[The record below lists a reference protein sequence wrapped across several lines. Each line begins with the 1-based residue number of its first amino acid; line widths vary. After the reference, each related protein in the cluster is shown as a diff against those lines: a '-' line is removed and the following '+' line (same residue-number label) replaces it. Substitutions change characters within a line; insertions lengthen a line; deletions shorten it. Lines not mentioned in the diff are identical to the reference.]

1 MKLNNKIRLI
11 SRLDINNDNVI
22 KGLYYEG
29 LRKVGD
35 PEKLA
40 QKYYEDGSDEII
52 FLDAVASLYDRNSLI
67 EIIKKVSKNVFIPI
81 TVGGGIRSL
90 KDIRNILKS
99 GADKIA
105 INSHFHKNKSFV
117 KNAVKS
123 FGSSTIVG
131 SVTVKKS
138 NETWNV
144 YIDNGKHLI
153 KENLLDTLKR
163 FEDSGVGE
171 IIINSKDKDGM
182 MEGFDID
189 LIKLVSNTV
198 SIPIIASSGAGNVS
212 HILQL
217 IKQTNCDAISLG
229 SILHYDFDNI
239 KNIKKFLKDNMILVR
254 TWEQKL

>member
-1 MKLNNKIRLI
+1 MNKNKKIRII
-11 SRLDINNDNVI
+11 SRLDINNDFVI

-52 FLDAVASLYDRNSLI
+52 FLDAVASLYDRNSLNQI
-67 EIIKKVSKNVFIPI
+67 VKKISKNVFIPI

-90 KDIRNILKS
+90 KDIKNILRS

-117 KNAVKS
+117 KNAVQA

-131 SVTVKKS
+131 SITAMKTKD
-138 NETWNV
+138 NWNA
-144 YIDNGKHLI
+144 YIDNGKHKI
-153 KENLLDTLKR
+153 KENLLEILKR

-182 MEGFDID
+182 MKGFDID
-189 LIKLVSNTV
+189 LIELVSSTV
-198 SIPIIASSGAGNVS
+198 SVPIIASSGAGNVD
-212 HILQL
+212 HILKL
-217 IKQTNCDAISLG
+217 IKQTNCDAVSLA
-229 SILHYDFDNI
+229 SVLHYNYDTI
-239 KNIKKFLKDNMILVR
+239 KNIKKTLKDNKVFVR
-254 TWEQKL
+254 S

>member
-1 MKLNNKIRLI
+1 MSLNKKIRII
-11 SRLDINNDNVI
+11 SRLDINNDFVI

-52 FLDAVASLYDRNSLI
+52 FLDSVASLYDRNSLI

-90 KDIRNILKS
+90 KDIRNILRS

-117 KNAVKS
+117 KNAVHA

-131 SVTVKKS
+131 SITAMKT
-138 NETWNV
+138 NENWNA
-144 YIDNGKHLI
+144 YIDNGKHKI
-153 KENLLDTLKR
+153 KEKLLDILKR

-182 MEGFDID
+182 MQGFDID

-198 SIPIIASSGAGNVS
+198 KVPIIASSGAGNSSQIINLV
-212 HILQL
+212 
-217 IKQTNCDAISLG
+217 KETNCDAVSLA
-229 SILHYDFDNI
+229 SILHYNIDTI
-239 KNIKKFLKDNMILVR
+239 KNIKKSLKENKIFVR
-254 TWEQKL
+254 S

>member
-1 MKLNNKIRLI
+1 MSLNKKIRII
-11 SRLDINNDNVI
+11 SRLDINNDFVI
-22 KGLYYEG
+22 KGVHYEG

-52 FLDAVASLYDRNSLI
+52 FLDSVASLYDRNSLI

-90 KDIRNILKS
+90 KDIRNILRS

-117 KNAVKS
+117 KNAVHA

-131 SVTVKKS
+131 SITVMKT
-138 NETWNV
+138 NENWSA
-144 YIDNGKHLI
+144 YIDNGKHKI
-153 KENLLDTLKR
+153 KEKLLDILKR

-182 MEGFDID
+182 MQGFDID
-189 LIKLVSNTV
+189 LIKLVANTV
-198 SIPIIASSGAGNVS
+198 QVPIIASSGAGNTNQ
-212 HILQL
+212 ILNL
-217 IKQTNCDAISLG
+217 VKETNCDAVSIASL
-229 SILHYDFDNI
+229 LHYNIDTI
-239 KNIKKFLKDNMILVR
+239 KNIKKSLKENKIFVR
-254 TWEQKL
+254 S